1 MSCRHGK
8 TREMKEWNS
17 KFSVIDSGLS
27 DINRGNLTLGICHLP
42 TAPGLGEGASCTADE
57 W

>member
-1 MSCRHGK
+1 MPCRHGK

-17 KFSVIDSGLS
+17 KFSVIDSDLS
-27 DINRGNLTLGICHLP
+27 DINRGNLTQGICHLP